1 MTFSVVARC
10 PSTGRFGVA
19 VASCVVAVGSRI
31 PAVRPGVGAVV
42 VQAGGWLQWRQAL
55 LDLLDRGLTADE
67 ATAAIMGLSE
77 HDDLQV
83 AAVGAAGDAV
93 ARTDAGCGPA
103 AGHVGGGP
111 ASAQANTMASD
122 DTWPAML
129 AAYEAADE
137 FADGLVAALAAADA
151 EGGDLRG
158 RQSAALLI
166 AGADRGQ
173 LPTGDADDPTVD
185 LRVDDATDP
194 VDELAGL
201 VEVHRAQ
208 RHVIR
213 AGMAT
218 DDDTVQAEV
227 RQAADLAPADPVC
240 APVAAIALALHG
252 RLDEALPMLEQAV
265 TVNPA
270 TARWARARAA
280 RAGTDDPNAQAL
292 LDELDRLERP

>member
-1 MTFSVVARC
+1 M
-10 PSTGRFGVA
+10 
-19 VASCVVAVGSRI
+19 
-31 PAVRPGVGAVV
+31 

-55 LDLLDRGLTADE
+55 LDLLDRGLSADE

-77 HDDLQV
+77 HDNLQV

-93 ARTDAGCGPA
+93 ARTDAGCVPT
-103 AGHVGGGP
+103 AGHVDGGT

-194 VDELAGL
+194 VGELAGL

-208 RHVIR
+208 RHVNR

-218 DDDTVQAEV
+218 DEATVEAEV
-227 RQAADLAPADPVC
+227 RQAADLAPADSGLHSRGRHRLG
-240 APVAAIALALHG
+240 AARPARRAI
-252 RLDEALPMLEQAV
+252 PILERAV

-280 RAGTDDPNAQAL
+280 RAGTDDPHAQVL